1 MFNRSLY
8 IYIHKT
14 TIDMIGLIIMVA
26 VVVLLTYTLYKRATK
41 TTHVDT
47 VVEQEIEAT
56 IHESTPQTE
65 VTASMVALE
74 TKPTVIVDN
83 KEVEVVK
90 PTTMKPKKKK
100 KPANKGNNNNAP
112 KPQAPKKK

>member
-1 MFNRSLY
+1 
-8 IYIHKT
+8 
-14 TIDMIGLIIMVA
+14 MIGLIIMVA

-47 VVEQEIEAT
+47 VVVEQEIEST

>member
-1 MFNRSLY
+1 
-8 IYIHKT
+8 
-14 TIDMIGLIIMVA
+14 MIGLIIMVA

-47 VVEQEIEAT
+47 VVVEQAIEAT
-56 IHESTPQTE
+56 IHESTPQAE

-74 TKPTVIVDN
+74 TKPTVVVDN

>member
-1 MFNRSLY
+1 
-8 IYIHKT
+8 
-14 TIDMIGLIIMVA
+14 MIGLIIMVA

-47 VVEQEIEAT
+47 VVVEQEIEAT

-100 KPANKGNNNNAP
+100 KLANKGNNNNAP

>member
-1 MFNRSLY
+1 
-8 IYIHKT
+8 
-14 TIDMIGLIIMVA
+14 MIGLIIMVA
-26 VVVLLTYTLYKRATK
+26 VVVLLTYTLYKKATK

-47 VVEQEIEAT
+47 VAVEQEIEAT

-74 TKPTVIVDN
+74 TKPTVVVDN

-100 KPANKGNNNNAP
+100 KPANKGNNAP

>member
-1 MFNRSLY
+1 
-8 IYIHKT
+8 
-14 TIDMIGLIIMVA
+14 MIGLIIMVA

-47 VVEQEIEAT
+47 VAVEQEIEAT
-56 IHESTPQTE
+56 LHESTPQTE

-100 KPANKGNNNNAP
+100 KPANKGNNNAP

>member
-1 MFNRSLY
+1 
-8 IYIHKT
+8 
-14 TIDMIGLIIMVA
+14 MIGLIIMVA

-47 VVEQEIEAT
+47 VVVEQEIEAT